1 MNHFLEHYIKNQITP
16 VKQDINDLNTHF
28 SRRIS
33 LYKTLGVP
41 PISFKNKKV
50 LEIGPGGG
58 YNPLVTQSFQLEQY
72 DLLEANQYA
81 IENIN
86 SIFKE
91 YDVDSSN
98 INIIHSMLEDFQTDE
113 KYDII
118 MCEGMIPGL
127 DNKPEVLTKL
137 DKLLS
142 KNGIL
147 IVTCADEVS
156 YLFEILRHYIGSFLV
171 NENDTFDEKL
181 DIFESAF
188 NPHLETLKGM
198 SRFKRDWCADNL
210 LGEMHFNYDFSI
222 KEAIKFF
229 KDNYTFYNSS
239 PNIFYDFR
247 WYKSIPVDISEQN
260 EYFIDNF
267 DKIKHNFLYHKT
279 IYKERD
285 ISSNNELELLCKELF
300 KNIQYSVVDKK
311 DTNNNIIE
319 ILENILIN
327 IEDLNSEDDTLSSS
341 FKEIIELIKNKDFT
355 IDSISCAYPH
365 FKEAFGRGQ
374 SYVSLI
380 KECYIEQ

>member
-16 VKQDINDLNTHF
+16 VKQDIKDLNTHF
-28 SRRIS
+28 SRRTS

-58 YNPLVTQSFQLEQY
+58 YNPLVTQSFQLNKY

-86 SIFKE
+86 DIFTQ
-91 YDVDSSN
+91 YNVDTNN
-98 INIIHSMLEDFQTDE
+98 INIIHSMLEDFKTDE
-113 KYDII
+113 TYDII

-127 DNKPEVLTKL
+127 DNKTEVLSKL

-142 KNGIL
+142 KDGVL

-171 NENDTFDEKL
+171 NEEHTFDEKL
-181 DIFESAF
+181 DIFEVAF
-188 NPHLETLKGM
+188 NSHLETLKGM

-222 KEAIKFF
+222 KEAISFF
-229 KDNYTFYNSS
+229 KTNYTFYNSS
-239 PNIFYDFR
+239 PNIFSDFR
-247 WYKSIPVDISEQN
+247 WYKSIPVDIAEQN

-267 DKIKHNFLYHKT
+267 DKTKHNFLYHKT
-279 IYKERD
+279 IYKQRD
-285 ISSNNELELLCKELF
+285 ISKNNQLELLCKELF
-300 KNIQYSVVDKK
+300 KNIKYSVVDKK
-311 DTNNNIIE
+311 DTNDKIVE
-319 ILENILIN
+319 LLENIVIN
-327 IEDLNSEDDTLSSS
+327 IEDLNKEDDRLFTT
-341 FKEIIELIKNKDFT
+341 FKEIIKLIKNKDFT
-355 IDSISCAYPH
+355 IDSVSNAYPY

-380 KECYIEQ
+380 KEC